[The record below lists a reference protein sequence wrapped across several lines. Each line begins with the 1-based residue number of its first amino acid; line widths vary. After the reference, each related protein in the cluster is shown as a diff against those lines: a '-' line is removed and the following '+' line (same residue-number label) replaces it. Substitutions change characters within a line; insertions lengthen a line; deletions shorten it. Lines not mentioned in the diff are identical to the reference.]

1 MTTLAP
7 TAPVTPVTPIGAIR
21 RGTGYWLGGY
31 RTMVRWQLASLR
43 LWLPILTAVQ
53 ILAGAGFVLGIAL
66 FFKQIPAS
74 AALYVSTGVPVINLV
89 MVGLILGPQL
99 VADQKLKQSY
109 EFLQV
114 LPVRRTATAL
124 AWYTVTLIGGLPAV
138 VVSLLIAEARYDLSL
153 AISWSIVP
161 AVLLTAFTG
170 TMLGYA
176 MAHALP
182 DPMATRLITQLLVFV
197 IFGYAPI
204 LFPAWQMPGWL
215 ATVNS
220 WLPFRHMATIVRGG
234 LTDGMVGHV
243 AWSYVVVSVWGV
255 AAAAASAWALG
266 RRR

>member
-1 MTTLAP
+1 MTTLALTRP
-7 TAPVTPVTPIGAIR
+7 QTRIRGGTP
-21 RGTGYWLGGY
+21 YWLDGY
-31 RTMVRWQLASLR
+31 RTMVRWQLTSLR
-43 LWLPILTAVQ
+43 LWLPMLAAVQ
-53 ILAGAGFVLGIAL
+53 VLAGAGFVLGIAL
-66 FFKQIPAS
+66 FFDQIPPS
-74 AALYVSTGVPVINLV
+74 AALYVATGVPVINLV

-99 VADQKLKQSY
+99 VADQKVKQSY
-109 EFLQV
+109 EFLQS

-124 AWYTVTLIGGLPAV
+124 AWYTVTLVGGLPAV
-138 VVSLLIAEARYDLSL
+138 VVSLLIAGARYHITFTVSP
-153 AISWSIVP
+153 SIVP

-176 MAHALP
+176 LAHALS
-182 DPMATRLITQLLVFV
+182 DPMTTRLITQLLVFV

-204 LFPAWQMPGWL
+204 LFPPWQMPAWL

-243 AWSYVVVSVWGV
+243 GWSYLVVGVWGL
-255 AAAAASAWALG
+255 AAAAISAWALG

>member
-1 MTTLAP
+1 MATLELNASTDSIRQG
-7 TAPVTPVTPIGAIR
+7 TA
-21 RGTGYWLGGY
+21 YWLDGY
-31 RTMVRWQLASLR
+31 RVMVRWQLVSLR
-43 LWLPILTAVQ
+43 LWLPILAAIQ

-66 FFKQIPAS
+66 FFERIPPS
-74 AALYVSTGVPVINLV
+74 AALYVATGVPVINLV

-99 VADQKLKQSY
+99 VADQKVKQTY
-109 EFLQV
+109 EFLQA

-138 VVSLLIAEARYDLSL
+138 VVSLLIAEARYH
-153 AISWSIVP
+153 ISFAVSPSIVP

-176 MAHALP
+176 LAHALS
-182 DPMATRLITQLLVFV
+182 DPMTTRLITQVLVFV

-204 LFPAWQMPGWL
+204 LFPPWQMPAWL
-215 ATVNS
+215 AAVNS
-220 WLPFRHMATIVRGG
+220 WLPFRPMATIVRGG

-243 AWSYVVVSVWGV
+243 AGAYLVVAAWG
-255 AAAAASAWALG
+255 AAAAAVSAWALG

>member
-1 MTTLAP
+1 MRRDVATLALDRP
-7 TAPVTPVTPIGAIR
+7 TDSIRTGAP
-21 RGTGYWLGGY
+21 YWLDGY
-31 RTMVRWQLASLR
+31 RAMVGWQLASLR
-43 LWLPILTAVQ
+43 LWLPVLAAIQ

-66 FFKQIPAS
+66 FFAQIPPS

-99 VADQKLKQSY
+99 VADQKVEQSY
-109 EFLQV
+109 EFLQT

-138 VVSLLIAEARYDLSL
+138 VVSLLIAQARYHIAF
-153 AISWSIVP
+153 AISPSIVP

-176 MAHALP
+176 LAHALA
-182 DPMATRLITQLLVFV
+182 DPMTTRLITQLLVFV

-204 LFPAWQMPGWL
+204 LFPPWQMPAWL
-215 ATVNS
+215 AAVNS
-220 WLPFRHMATIVRGG
+220 WLPFRPMATIVRGG

-243 AWSYVVVSVWGV
+243 AGAYLVVAVWG
-255 AAAAASAWALG
+255 AAGAAVSAWALG